1 MDPAELAFLQSSGP
15 QLRFHADQVIHR
27 HRVHPRR
34 QVDGGSP
41 TGDTLPR
48 LAKHIRQA
56 RQQGTRRMSTTVRAI
71 AISPSKPNSLHLTTL
86 PLDEPAHGQVELEVI
101 RVGVCGTD
109 RELIRGEIG
118 HPPAGQDE
126 LVLGHEVV
134 GRVSKVGAG
143 VDKVQVGDLAT
154 VTVRRPDDCPA
165 CRAGEPD
172 MCLTLQYT
180 ERGIAGAH
188 GFMAERIIEDQQWV
202 IPVPAHLEATA
213 MLVEPLTVVEKAVRQ
228 AELIQRR
235 LNYWEPK
242 TAIVMG
248 AGPIGLLGTL
258 LLRSKGV
265 EVWTVARTPAPTPAA
280 TIVEGCGAT
289 YVSSRQQSLAD
300 LAASLPNVDLV
311 LESSGSSQ
319 VVFESMQLLGNNGVL
334 VLLSLTGGEEHH
346 PVPTAQLNTS
356 LVAGNKVV
364 VGSVNAGMVDFVNA
378 VESLD
383 RFEQLWPGLTASMIT
398 HRFTPDDDLE
408 TATSNLPG
416 GIKSVIEFTR

>member
-1 MDPAELAFLQSSGP
+1 M
-15 QLRFHADQVIHR
+15 
-27 HRVHPRR
+27 
-34 QVDGGSP
+34 
-41 TGDTLPR
+41 
-48 LAKHIRQA
+48 
-56 RQQGTRRMSTTVRAI
+56 TTAVRAI
-71 AISPSKPNSLHLTTL
+71 AINPGQPDTVHLTTL
-86 PLDEPAHGQVELEVI
+86 PHQDPGHGQVELEVI

-118 HPPAGQDE
+118 HPPAGENE
-126 LVLGHEVV
+126 LVLGHEII
-134 GRVSKVGAG
+134 GRVSRIGLG
-143 VDKVQVGDLAT
+143 VDKVAVGDLAT

-172 MCLTLQYT
+172 MCLDLTYT

-188 GFMAERIIEDQQWV
+188 GFMAEKIIEDQQWV
-202 IPVPAHLEATA
+202 IPVPAHLEATG

-265 EVWTVARTPAPTPAA
+265 DVWTVARTPGPTAA
-280 TIVEGCGAT
+280 SAIVEACGAT
-289 YVSSRQQSLAD
+289 YVSSREQSLAD
-300 LAASLPNVDLV
+300 LARSLPNVDLV

-319 VVFESMQLLGNNGVL
+319 VVFDAMQLLGNNGVL
-334 VLLSLTGGEEHH
+334 VLLSLTGGEERHEI
-346 PVPTAQLNTS
+346 PTAHVNTS
-356 LVAGNKVV
+356 LVIGNKVV

-383 RFEQLWPGLTASMIT
+383 RFEQRWPGLTGSMIT
-398 HRFTPDDDLE
+398 HRFTLDDDLGI
-408 TATSNLPG
+408 ATSNIPG
-416 GIKSVIEFTR
+416 GIKSVIEFAAQATG

>member
-1 MDPAELAFLQSSGP
+1 M
-15 QLRFHADQVIHR
+15 
-27 HRVHPRR
+27 
-34 QVDGGSP
+34 
-41 TGDTLPR
+41 
-48 LAKHIRQA
+48 
-56 RQQGTRRMSTTVRAI
+56 TTSVRAI
-71 AISPSKPNSLHLTTL
+71 AISPSTPNTIHLTTL
-86 PLDEPAHGQVELEVI
+86 PHHEPGHGQVELEVI

-134 GRVSKVGAG
+134 GRVTSVGPG
-143 VDKVQVGDLAT
+143 VDKLTLGDLAT
-154 VTVRRPDDCPA
+154 VTVRRPDECPA
-165 CRAGEPD
+165 CRSGEPD
-172 MCLTLQYT
+172 MCIDLNYT

-188 GFMAERIIEDQQWV
+188 GFMADRIIEDQQWV
-202 IPVPAHLEATA
+202 IPVPAHLEPTA

-258 LLRSKGV
+258 LLRSKGID
-265 EVWTVARTPAPTPAA
+265 VWTVARTPGPTAA
-280 TIVEGCGAT
+280 SAIVEACGAT

-334 VLLSLTGGEEHH
+334 VLLSLTGGEERQDID
-346 PVPTAQLNTS
+346 TARMNTS
-356 LVAGNKVV
+356 LVVGNKVV

-383 RFEQLWPGLTASMIT
+383 RFEQRWPGLTETMIT
-398 HRFTPDDDLE
+398 HRFTPDDDLVA
-408 TATSNLPG
+408 ATSNIPG
-416 GIKSVIEFTR
+416 GIKSVIEFSR

>member
-1 MDPAELAFLQSSGP
+1 MTA
-15 QLRFHADQVIHR
+15 
-27 HRVHPRR
+27 
-34 QVDGGSP
+34 
-41 TGDTLPR
+41 
-48 LAKHIRQA
+48 
-56 RQQGTRRMSTTVRAI
+56 TVQAI
-71 AISPSKPNSLHLTTL
+71 AINPGQPNTVHLTTM

-101 RVGVCGTD
+101 RVGDCGTD

-118 HPPAGQDE
+118 APPAGEDE
-126 LVLGHEVV
+126 LVLGHEVI
-134 GRVSKVGAG
+134 GRVSKVGPG
-143 VDKVQVGDLAT
+143 VDKVAVGDLAT

-172 MCLTLQYT
+172 MCLDLHYT

-188 GFMAERIIEDQQWV
+188 GFMADRIIEDQQWV
-202 IPVPAHLEATA
+202 IPIPAHLESTG

-235 LNYWEPK
+235 LNYWELK
-242 TAIVMG
+242 TAIVLG

-265 EVWTVARTPAPTPAA
+265 EVWTVARTPAPTAA
-280 TIVEGCGAT
+280 SAIVEACGAT
-289 YVSSRQQSLAD
+289 YVSSREESLAD
-300 LAASLPNVDLV
+300 LATSLPNVDLV

-319 VVFESMQLLGNNGVL
+319 VVFEAMRLLGNNGVL

-346 PVPTAQLNTS
+346 EIPTAELNTS
-356 LVAGNKVV
+356 LVVGNKVV

-383 RFEQLWPGLTASMIT
+383 RFEQLWPGLTESMIT
-398 HRFTPDDDLE
+398 HRFTPADDLVV
-408 TATSNLPG
+408 ATSNIPG
-416 GIKSVIEFTR
+416 GIKSVIEFNRPS

>member
-1 MDPAELAFLQSSGP
+1 M
-15 QLRFHADQVIHR
+15 
-27 HRVHPRR
+27 
-34 QVDGGSP
+34 
-41 TGDTLPR
+41 T
-48 LAKHIRQA
+48 
-56 RQQGTRRMSTTVRAI
+56 TTVRAI
-71 AISPSKPNSLHLTTL
+71 AINPDRPNSVHLTTL
-86 PLDEPAHGQVELEVI
+86 PLAEPAHGQVELEVI

-118 HPPAGQDE
+118 HPPAGEDE

-134 GRVSKVGAG
+134 GRVSKVGPG
-143 VDKVQVGDLAT
+143 VDKVGIGDLAT

-172 MCLTLQYT
+172 MCLDLNYT

-188 GFMAERIIEDQQWV
+188 GFMADRIIEDQQWV
-202 IPVPAHLEATA
+202 IPVPAHLEAAA
-213 MLVEPLTVVEKAVRQ
+213 MMIEPLTVVEKAVRQ

-235 LNYWEPK
+235 LNYWELN

-265 EVWTVARTPAPTPAA
+265 NVWTVARTPAPTTASA
-280 TIVEGCGAT
+280 IVEACGAT

-319 VVFESMQLLGNNGVL
+319 VAFEAMQLLGNNGVL
-334 VLLSLTGGEEHH
+334 VLLSLTGGEDRHEIS
-346 PVPTAQLNTS
+346 TAHVNTS
-356 LVAGNKVV
+356 LVVGNKVV
-364 VGSVNAGMVDFVNA
+364 VGSVNAGMVDFVSA

-383 RFEQLWPGLTASMIT
+383 RFEQFWPGLTESMIT
-398 HRFTPDDDLE
+398 HRFTPDDDLVA
-408 TATSNLPG
+408 ATSNIPG
-416 GIKSVIEFTR
+416 GIKTVIEFSAPV